1 MQREIHTPEGMRD
14 VYGSECRKKK
24 MLLGRL
30 ASAFHTFGYEDIETP
45 VIEYFDVFSREVGTI
60 PSRELYKFFDRN
72 GDTLA
77 LRPDFTPSIARAVSM
92 YFHDARTPIRLCC
105 QGKTF
110 INRSSYQ
117 GRLDEST
124 QIGAECLGDGSAA
137 ADAEQIALG
146 VRALLAVGLKEFQF
160 SIGEINYFKALVDEA
175 GLDEE
180 RELALRKRIS
190 HKNHFGVEELLD
202 NCRLSQKL
210 REAFRVFPQL
220 FGGPEILTRAKAM
233 TDNAAALAAVDRL
246 EEIYEV
252 LKLYGVEQYVS
263 FDLSMLSKYRY
274 YTGIIFQGFTY
285 GVGEPV
291 VKGGRYDHLLEHF
304 GAAMPAVGFALVME
318 DLLNALDRQN
328 IPVDLPD
335 RKHMI
340 VYDRGRLTDAL
351 ALAAKE
357 RAKGISCSCAERNPQ
372 LSDKEYGEIAA
383 RKGAALSMMHDKPEE
398 LWKQRETDI

>member
-1 MQREIHTPEGMRD
+1 
-14 VYGSECRKKK
+14 

-30 ASAFHTFGYEDIETP
+30 ASVFHTFGYEDIETP

-190 HKNHFGVEELLD
+190 HKNHFGVEELLA

-220 FGGPEILTRAKAM
+220 FGGAEILTRAKAM

>member
-30 ASAFHTFGYEDIETP
+30 ASVFHTFGYEDIETP

-220 FGGPEILTRAKAM
+220 FGGAEILTRAKAM

-252 LKLYGVEQYVS
+252 LKLYSVEQYVS

>member
-14 VYGSECRKKK
+14 VYGSECRRKKL
-24 MLLGRL
+24 LLGRL
-30 ASAFHTFGYEDIETP
+30 SSVFHSFGYEDIETP

-92 YFHDARTPIRLCC
+92 YFQDTPAPVRLCC

-110 INRSSYQ
+110 VNRSSYQ

-124 QIGAECLGDGSAA
+124 QLGAEYLGDGSAA

-146 VRALLAVGLKEFQF
+146 VQALKAVGLREFQF
-160 SIGEINYFKALVDEA
+160 SIGEVNYFKALVDEA

-180 RELALRKRIS
+180 TELALRKRIS

-202 NCRLSQKL
+202 SCQLSPGL
-210 REAFRVFPQL
+210 REAFRGFPQM
-220 FGGPEILTRAKAM
+220 FGGPEILGRAKAM
-233 TDNAAALAAVDRL
+233 TDNPAALVSVARL
-246 EEIYEV
+246 ESIYEV
-252 LKLYGVEQYVS
+252 LKLYGVEKYVS

-285 GVGEPV
+285 GVGEPI

-304 GAAMPAVGFALVME
+304 GAAMPAVGFALVIE
-318 DLLNALDRQN
+318 DLINALERQG
-328 IPVDLPD
+328 IAVELPD
-335 RKHMI
+335 RKI
-340 VYDRGRLTDAL
+340 YLVYERDKLAEAL
-351 ALAAKE
+351 SLAGKKRAEGMQCSCIEKKAGLSQMEYEKLAAKNE
-357 RAKGISCSCAERNPQ
+357 AEIIFIS
-372 LSDKEYGEIAA
+372 
-383 RKGAALSMMHDKPEE
+383 
-398 LWKQRETDI
+398 

>member
-30 ASAFHTFGYEDIETP
+30 ASVFHTFGYEDIETP

-124 QIGAECLGDGSAA
+124 QIGAECLWDGSAA

-328 IPVDLPD
+328 ILVDLPD

-351 ALAAKE
+351 ALAAEE
-357 RAKGISCSCAERNPQ
+357 RAKGISCSCVERNPQ
-372 LSDKEYGEIAA
+372 LSDKEYGEIAD